1 MPETRRKFH
10 EDLEGLEADL
20 QTMGDLAEKAI
31 GRAVGALVARDDA
44 TAKVVIEE
52 DDPIDDLYLS
62 IDRRTLEQL
71 ALQTPVAGD
80 LRLLSVILHANSYLE
95 RVGDQAV
102 NIAKIY
108 LAVRTLPAS
117 DTILAHLQEMS
128 DVVRAMIR
136 VAMQALAQRDLELCL
151 SLPAMDDPVDRL
163 NLGMYKEVAAL
174 ADDPGRLNWG
184 LRMNVVARQLERV
197 GDNAVDIGEQVG
209 FLLTGEFREFTDASH
224 PELGVDG
231 S

>member
-10 EDLEGLEADL
+10 EDLDSLEADL
-20 QTMGDLAEKAI
+20 QSMGQLAEVAI
-31 GRAVGALVARDDA
+31 GRSVEALVKRDDVL
-44 TAKVVIEE
+44 AKSVIDA
-52 DDPIDDLYLS
+52 DDVIDDLYLS
-62 IDRRTLEQL
+62 LDRRTLEQL

-102 NIAKIY
+102 NVAKIY
-108 LAVRTLPAS
+108 LSVRKLPAS
-117 DTILAHLQEMS
+117 DTILSHLQEMS
-128 DVVRAMIR
+128 DVVREMIQ
-136 VAMQALAQRDLELCL
+136 VSMQALARRDLQLCL
-151 SLPAMDDPVDRL
+151 KLPAMDDPVDRL
-163 NLGMYKEVAAL
+163 NLGMYKEVEAL
-174 ADDPGRLNWG
+174 ADDADRLAWG

-224 PELGVDG
+224 PEWDTE
-231 S
+231 SD

>member
-1 MPETRRKFH
+1 
-10 EDLEGLEADL
+10 
-20 QTMGDLAEKAI
+20 MGDLAEIAI
-31 GRAVGALVARDDA
+31 GRSVAALVSRDDA
-44 TAKVVIEE
+44 AATRVIED

-80 LRLLSVILHANSYLE
+80 LRLLSVILHTNSYLE

-108 LAVRTLPAS
+108 LAVRKLPSS

-136 VAMQALAQRDLELCL
+136 VAMQALARRDLELCL
-151 SLPAMDDPVDRL
+151 KLPAMDDPVDRL

-224 PELGVDG
+224 PELDIDG